1 MAFVINICNIL
12 KVCLLRTKLKI
23 SAFKY
28 FLLFFVRCIT
38 EKPIIID
45 RNCYVNSFIFHPL
58 YFRAFIVYSRA
69 RYIPSLK
76 TENKHWYF
84 VINILMAGSF

>member
-1 MAFVINICNIL
+1 MALVINICNIL
-12 KVCLLRTKLKI
+12 KVCLLRTKLKT
-23 SAFKY
+23 SAVKY

-38 EKPIIID
+38 EIPNIID
-45 RNCYVNSFIFHPL
+45 RNCYVNSSIFHPL

-76 TENKHWYF
+76 TENKHWIS
-84 VINILMAGSF
+84 VLS